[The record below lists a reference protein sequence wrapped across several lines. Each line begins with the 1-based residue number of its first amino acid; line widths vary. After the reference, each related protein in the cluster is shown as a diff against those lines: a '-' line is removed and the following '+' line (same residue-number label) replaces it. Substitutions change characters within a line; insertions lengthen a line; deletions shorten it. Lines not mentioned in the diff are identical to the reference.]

1 MKTECQCS
9 HLTNFGLIFDIS
21 GALADWDADQL
32 RILSYL
38 STVLLSLSCIAAVT
52 TAAILHFS
60 RLDITIAS
68 SSTLSL
74 TLSRLPSSPRVTIV
88 KHRAMVMFAMFA
100 LLLLGLDPNLLSL
113 PPALC
118 TIVAA
123 ALHFLSLSLF
133 TWTLV
138 EGVQLYRSLQSNK
151 LTDTDDRRYAN
162 LLRYVVGY
170 GLPLVIMTATLL
182 LSKVID
188 PTDSGDDS
196 YIHSRSF
203 LEPLAID
210 EYGDH
215 AGYCW
220 LKENSFIYCFAGPV
234 AVILIINTIIFG
246 KAVVAANIAKKR
258 LNTSNT
264 VKVFGQMKTWIIL
277 CFLLGQTWAFGF
289 LIQEGTEGFAYVFII
304 LNGSSGIF
312 LFIHTILMNETILL
326 EVKIFLGLH
335 DKAELRLEHSSGRIM
350 ASKSFRH
357 LERPKV
363 ERRRPLRESTSSEDL
378 PPAPRPVRRAI
389 RRQNRVGCKQD
400 REVADHWPRYGRVCL
415 YSYFFFGLQSFHW
428 LQNTP
433 QKKSAAQGRVM
444 RCNEALFFFAAL

>member
-1 MKTECQCS
+1 
-9 HLTNFGLIFDIS
+9 
-21 GALADWDADQL
+21 
-32 RILSYL
+32 
-38 STVLLSLSCIAAVT
+38 
-52 TAAILHFS
+52 
-60 RLDITIAS
+60 
-68 SSTLSL
+68 
-74 TLSRLPSSPRVTIV
+74 
-88 KHRAMVMFAMFA
+88 MVMFAMFT
-100 LLLLGLDPNLLSL
+100 LLLLGLDPNLLGL

-123 ALHFLSLSLF
+123 SLHFLSLSLF

-151 LTDTDDRRYAN
+151 LADTDDRKYAN

-170 GLPLVIMTATLL
+170 GFPLAIMTTSLL
-182 LSKVID
+182 LSKAID
-188 PTDSGDDS
+188 PTDNGDDS
-196 YIHSRSF
+196 YIHGRSV
-203 LEPLAID
+203 LEEILTID

-246 KAVVAANIAKKR
+246 KAVMAANIAKKR

-312 LFIHTILMNETILL
+312 LFIHTILMNEIIML

-335 DKAELRLEHSSGRIM
+335 DKAELSLEHSSGRIT

-357 LERPKV
+357 VERPKV

-378 PPAPRPVRRAI
+378 PPAPRPVRRAV
-389 RRQNRVGCKQD
+389 RRHNRVGEGQGRK
-400 REVADHWPRYGRVCL
+400 AGSHWPR
-415 YSYFFFGLQSFHW
+415 
-428 LQNTP
+428 
-433 QKKSAAQGRVM
+433 
-444 RCNEALFFFAAL
+444 